1 QPAANDY
8 GTGLELVAWA
18 AVGAL
23 RIVIEPVDERVLID
37 QAFVHELVGAL
48 DGKRA
53 VPPRPVS
60 QNDAADAPSGPQLFK
75 LQFPTHPGEWH
86 VSDIREVEAFVDFLV
101 FVLALLDVPTRQS
114 VLDFSVRTGVLLED
128 DNQGAALRENS
139 RDFGPRSR
147 SPDDCNY
154 VP

>member
-1 QPAANDY
+1 
-8 GTGLELVAWA
+8 
-18 AVGAL
+18 
-23 RIVIEPVDERVLID
+23 
-37 QAFVHELVGAL
+37 
-48 DGKRA
+48 
-53 VPPRPVS
+53 
-60 QNDAADAPSGPQLFK
+60 
-75 LQFPTHPGEWH
+75 
-86 VSDIREVEAFVDFLV
+86 REVEAFVDFLV

-154 VP
+154 VPRVCQSPGFRHKGVLISVSTFGVQSAPKSSLSCAGWRGMVF